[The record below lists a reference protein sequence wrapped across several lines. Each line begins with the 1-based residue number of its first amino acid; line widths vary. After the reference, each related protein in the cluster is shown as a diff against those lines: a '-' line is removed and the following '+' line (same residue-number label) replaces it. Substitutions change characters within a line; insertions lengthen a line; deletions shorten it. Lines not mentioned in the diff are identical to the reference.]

1 MNIAQR
7 FTALLIRII
16 LPACIL
22 AGGWYGF
29 RQLSI
34 PLEEEVVEPPTPT
47 QVRSRVQPLKV
58 GSYQVRIE
66 TNGLVSPHNQVTL
79 SAEVTGRVIKI
90 NPEFEVGRFFS
101 AGDVLLKLDDRDY
114 KTSIRIAEQEVRR
127 SAAAL
132 DLASTAKER
141 MEQLAAQDG
150 ASLAELET
158 ARSLFLQTEND
169 VEVAK
174 ANLDQAKRD
183 LERTDIVAPFA
194 GRVVTKSIGLGELIT
209 VGTTLGDVFA
219 VDYAEVRLPVATREL
234 RFLTLPERESDP
246 PLDVK
251 LRDAINPE
259 NDAEWSGQIVRTE
272 GALDPNSLEL
282 FAIAR
287 IPDPFAL
294 HRDGPV
300 LRIGQ
305 PVSATITGEN
315 LEDVIAIPRG
325 SVRSLNQV
333 HLIDATTKKL
343 STRNIV
349 PLWSDDKNV
358 IVRDANIQA
367 GDLVATTML
376 VYAPEGAVVDIIS
389 EVEAESLASQP
400 AAGSPT
406 P

>member
-1 MNIAQR
+1 MTKR
-7 FTALLIRII
+7 FVALLVRLI

-22 AGGWYGF
+22 AAGWYGF

-34 PLEEEVVEPPTPT
+34 PLEEEAVEPPAPT
-47 QVRSRVQPLKV
+47 QVRSRVQTLEV
-58 GSYQVRIE
+58 ASYQVQIE

-79 SAEVTGRVIKI
+79 SAEVTGRVVKI

-101 AGDVLLKLDDRDY
+101 AGDILLKLDDRDY
-114 KTSIRIAEQEVRR
+114 KTAVRIAEQEVRR
-127 SAAAL
+127 SGAAF
-132 DLASTAKER
+132 DLAMAAKDR

-150 ASLAELET
+150 ASLTELEA
-158 ARSLFLQTEND
+158 ARSLLLQAEND

-174 ANLDQAKRD
+174 ANLDQAERD
-183 LERTDIVAPFA
+183 LERTEIVAPFS
-194 GRVVTKSIGLGELIT
+194 GRVVTKAIGLGELIT

-234 RFLTLPERESDP
+234 RFLNLPERESDP
-246 PLDVK
+246 PLKVT
-251 LRDAINPE
+251 LRDAINPD

-287 IPDPFAL
+287 IPDPFGL

-305 PVSATITGEN
+305 PVSATIRGEN
-315 LEDVIAIPRG
+315 LENVIAIPRA
-325 SVRSLNQV
+325 SVRSLNQF
-333 HLIDATTKKL
+333 HLIDAETKKL
-343 STRNIV
+343 STRNID
-349 PLWSDDKNV
+349 PLWSDDKYV
-358 IVRDANIQA
+358 IIRDTKIRA
-367 GDLVATTML
+367 GDFVATTML

-389 EVEAESLASQP
+389 ELETESLASQP
-400 AAGSPT
+400 ATGSPT

>member
-1 MNIAQR
+1 MKMTQR
-7 FTALLIRII
+7 FAALLLRLI

-34 PLEEEVVEPPTPT
+34 PLEEEAVEPAEPT
-47 QVRSRVQPLKV
+47 QVRSRVQPLEV
-58 GSYQVRIE
+58 GSYQVHIE
-66 TNGLVSPHNQVTL
+66 THGLMSPHNQVTL

-114 KTSIRIAEQEVRR
+114 KTAIRIAEQEVRR
-127 SAAAL
+127 SGAAF
-132 DLASTAKER
+132 DLATTAKER

-150 ASLAELET
+150 ASLAELEA
-158 ARSLFLQTEND
+158 ARSLLLQAEND

-174 ANLDQAKRD
+174 ANLEQAERD
-183 LERTDIVAPFA
+183 LERTEIVAPFA
-194 GRVVTKSIGLGELIT
+194 GRVVTKAIGLGELIT

-219 VDYAEVRLPVATREL
+219 VDYAEVRLPIATQEL
-234 RFLTLPERESDP
+234 RFLNLPERESDP
-246 PLDVK
+246 PLEVT
-251 LRDAINPE
+251 LRDAINPD

-287 IPDPFAL
+287 ISDPFAL
-294 HRDGPV
+294 DRNGPV

-305 PVSATITGEN
+305 PVSATIRGEE
-315 LEDVIAIPRG
+315 LENVIAIPRS
-325 SVRSLNQV
+325 SVRSLNQI
-333 HLIDATTKKL
+333 HLIDAETKKL
-343 STRNIV
+343 STRNIA
-349 PLWSDDKNV
+349 PLWSDDKYV
-358 IVRDANIQA
+358 IVRDTTIRP
-367 GDLVATTML
+367 GDFVATTML

-389 EVEAESLASQP
+389 DVESESLASQP
-400 AAGSPT
+400 TTGSAT